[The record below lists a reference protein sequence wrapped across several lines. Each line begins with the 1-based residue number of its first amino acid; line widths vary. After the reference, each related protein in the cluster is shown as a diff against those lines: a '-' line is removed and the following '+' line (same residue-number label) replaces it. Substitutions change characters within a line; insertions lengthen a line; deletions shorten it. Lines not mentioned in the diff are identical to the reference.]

1 MFLNENKVLNEIV
14 EILDYINDELII
26 NEYIKNCN
34 EPKSKQAFV
43 YIKSILQDA
52 RRTYKWH

>member
-52 RRTYKWH
+52 RRTYK